1 MESCLLGDRIRLP
14 RGQRRDLDTLIV
26 PSVSPAP
33 RSCMRHPRDVVVIAA
48 AVVAFLLEGGR

>member
-33 RSCMRHPRDVVVIAA
+33 RSCMRHLRDVVVIAA